1 MKENVS
7 MTNLEKLKEIKNAL
21 NNKFIEREKEV
32 EAILIA
38 LLSKQ
43 HMLMIG
49 PAGTAK
55 SALSAELSNIIDG
68 TQYFQWLLTKF
79 STPEEVFGALSL
91 KDLENGVYKRNTTSK
106 MPEAHLVFLD
116 EIFKANSAILNSL
129 LTLINERLFYN
140 NGQAVSSPLMSVI
153 GSSNEYPEEGEGLEA
168 LFDRFLLRFEV
179 DYIGDESNF
188 ISMLKGQGQEQQMPN
203 MTLEELENLQF
214 LREMVNVPDEVYS
227 TLSAIRVDLKDEGIR
242 PSDRRF
248 KQSLSILQAKA
259 LMEQRQEVKIKDILM
274 LEHTLWE
281 NVEQKSLV
289 SEIVNNH
296 ALDIVSKVIQMIE
309 DDTKEFLKVTKENTS
324 SENVLETNK
333 KMKDMLIELNDL
345 KRKHPDRR
353 DIDEAEEKLKNIQ
366 KEITDLILEPV
377 DMP

>member
-55 SALSAELSNIIDG
+55 SALSVELSSIIEG

-140 NGQAVSSPLMSVI
+140 NGQAVASPLMSVI

-188 ISMLKGQGQEQQMPN
+188 ISMLKGQGKEQQMPN

-309 DDTKEFLKVTKENTS
+309 DDTKEFLKVTKENPS